1 VRERERGIESFD
13 VFQLKRGMEIEEVM
27 MISDDD
33 DNDDGE
39 KEKERKTARM
49 MIGK

>member
-13 VFQLKRGMEIEEVM
+13 VFQLKRGMEIEEVIM

-33 DNDDGE
+33 DNDDDE
-39 KEKERKTARM
+39 KEKEM